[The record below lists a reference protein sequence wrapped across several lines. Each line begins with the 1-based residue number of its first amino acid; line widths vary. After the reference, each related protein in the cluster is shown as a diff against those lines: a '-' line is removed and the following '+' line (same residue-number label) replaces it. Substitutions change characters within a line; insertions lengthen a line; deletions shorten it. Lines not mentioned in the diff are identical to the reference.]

1 MACVTFTHILLAKA
15 SHIFKP
21 GMRMFAALET
31 GMATESVCNPLTR
44 EKRNNASKNVSYHTG
59 SVMGVG
65 KEKTKT
71 GNENRN
77 DCRVGAIF

>member
-1 MACVTFTHILLAKA
+1 
-15 SHIFKP
+15 
-21 GMRMFAALET
+21 MFAALET
-31 GMATESVCNPLTR
+31 SMAPESVCNFLTW
-44 EKRNNASKNVSYHTG
+44 EKINNVSRNVSYHTG

-77 DCRVGAIF
+77 DCRGGTSF